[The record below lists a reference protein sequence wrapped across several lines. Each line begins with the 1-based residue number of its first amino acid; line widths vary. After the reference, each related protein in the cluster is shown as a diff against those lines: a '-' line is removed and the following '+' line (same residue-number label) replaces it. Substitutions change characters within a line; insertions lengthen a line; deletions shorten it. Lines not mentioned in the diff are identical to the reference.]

1 MLTFICYPKCSTC
14 QKAKVLLDSYHAQY
28 EIRDIKT
35 DNPNYDELKAW
46 LALSGSPVK
55 KFFNTSGLLYKS
67 LGLKDKMP
75 SMSEDECLKLLAT
88 DGMLVKRPL
97 LVDEY
102 RALVGFHPHEWES
115 VFEYNR
121 KKTDKIF
128 NDYFNEML
136 ELVKRREEEELA
148 RLEEIAD
155 KSPNKI
161 RVVNTPGG
169 KVAVQKFDVPIF
181 NDSDIVL
188 GHAAHI
194 ERIHGCRDI
203 AVSKEIFE
211 ENFFDLSSGF
221 IEETAQKLADSGF
234 RLAVVGDFSGYA
246 NKPLQD
252 FICESNRGGHLYFVA
267 DEEEALEKLG
277 DCRPARGM

>member
-1 MLTFICYPKCSTC
+1 
-14 QKAKVLLDSYHAQY
+14 
-28 EIRDIKT
+28 
-35 DNPNYDELKAW
+35 
-46 LALSGSPVK
+46 
-55 KFFNTSGLLYKS
+55 
-67 LGLKDKMP
+67 
-75 SMSEDECLKLLAT
+75 
-88 DGMLVKRPL
+88 
-97 LVDEY
+97 
-102 RALVGFHPHEWES
+102 
-115 VFEYNR
+115 
-121 KKTDKIF
+121 
-128 NDYFNEML
+128 ML

-181 NDSDIVL
+181 NDADIVL
-188 GHAAHI
+188 GYAAHI
-194 ERIHGCRDI
+194 ERIHGCRNI

-211 ENFFDLSSGF
+211 ENFLDLSSDV

-234 RLAVVGDFSGYA
+234 RLAIVGDFSSYA

-267 DEEEALEKLG
+267 DEDEALKKLG
-277 DCRPARGM
+277 AESI